1 MLSIEYDT
9 AIATMTLQELLLPE
23 LGLPRTGPVKESVM
37 NQ

>member
-1 MLSIEYDT
+1 MLSTEYDT
-9 AIATMTLQELLLPE
+9 AIAAMILQEVLLPE